1 MAETLDL
8 LHRHPIILN
17 LLVALIRLLKLT
29 NLLVPLYLAFDIQ
42 ALSDVEQSIRVL
54 RLS

>member
-1 MAETLDL
+1 MTEAFDL
-8 LHRHPIILN
+8 LHGNPIILD

-42 ALSDVEQSIRVL
+42 ALSDVEQSIRIL